1 MTDKDG
7 IVKLFSGDEIS
18 VIHLKDELETANI
31 ETMIRNDFQSGTSAG
46 FYAGAPS
53 SYELFVL
60 ESDADMANNI
70 LQNFLNETPE

>member
-18 VIHLKDELETANI
+18 VIHLKDELETADI
-31 ETMIRNDFQSGTSAG
+31 ETIIRNDYQSGTSAG
-46 FYAGAPS
+46 FYAGPPS

-60 ESDADMANNI
+60 ESDVDVANDI
-70 LQNFLNETPE
+70 LQNFLNETPD